1 MQRSQRFAKRYQLD
15 VPYLKSRFSVLL
27 SQVFLDPS
35 CIGILYTQTMSIG
48 KWIKEVRKSR
58 NLTQTELG
66 EKLGRTKANI
76 SAWEND
82 AHEPSYSQVLSIAN
96 IVDWTIRPPGF
107 PTLAPSSPRPDTL
120 QKIISDAIDSANQE
134 EYVPVRRASVK
145 IVGGD
150 PVITVDPAGGD
161 FNGVINLSKTWLQ
174 KRGLKA
180 ESVFVATVV
189 GDSMQPRIHE
199 GDLLLLNQADTTKRD
214 GRVYGFVHAGRF
226 VVKRLRKDGRRWLLT
241 SDNPEYAPMEAI
253 EATKVVGRV
262 VLMQGEGV

>member
-1 MQRSQRFAKRYQLD
+1 MMGQKTVNEILAENLSRLMDERGIKQLGLAKQSGVAQTTVSL
-15 VPYLKSRFSVLL
+15 YLNPERRQPGKTGKIPSAKLTEVEKLA
-27 SQVFLDPS
+27 QVFDIPV
-35 CIGILYTQTMSIG
+35 
-48 KWIKEVRKSR
+48 W
-58 NLTQTELG
+58 ELLQPALP
-66 EKLGRTKANI
+66 KPRALQQIVT
-76 SAWEND
+76 D
-82 AHEPSYSQVLSIAN
+82 A
-96 IVDWTIRPPGF
+96 VD
-107 PTLAPSSPRPDTL
+107 A
-120 QKIISDAIDSANQE
+120 ANQE

-180 ESVFVATVV
+180 ESVFVATVA

-214 GRVYGFVHAGRF
+214 GRVYGFVHDGRF

-241 SDNPEYAPMEAI
+241 SDNPEYAPIEAI